1 MVCWNVAERPA
12 LSCVVGLPKSAESD
26 SSSSNVV
33 ALSTGDQRTRY
44 GVPDAT
50 CAGAFA
56 VGRAG
61 VVHAGA
67 DLRTTKLPGVEKT
80 GGQTAKSPST
90 YQVTAPLGTSTSR
103 GSSVVAPLPPI
114 AAHTLYFVAPG
125 DFVQAKCTGE
135 AIGVVPSGGLCS
147 SGATVRLQLS
157 GGAMSNEKCADSSGP
172 QPLKSAT
179 THHSMWP
186 GAK

>member
-12 LSCVVGLPKSAESD
+12 ICCVEGLAKSAAVD

-61 VVHAGA
+61 VAHAGA
-67 DLRTTKLPGVEKT
+67 DLRTTKVPGVEKT

-90 YQVTAPLGTSTSR
+90 NQITTPLGTSTSMW
-103 GSSVVAPLPPI
+103 SSLVVPITLAPPPAM
-114 AAHTLYFVAPG
+114 AAHTLYF
-125 DFVQAKCTGE
+125 
-135 AIGVVPSGGLCS
+135 
-147 SGATVRLQLS
+147 
-157 GGAMSNEKCADSSGP
+157 
-172 QPLKSAT
+172 
-179 THHSMWP
+179 
-186 GAK
+186 